1 MSAADA
7 TEDGAVEGAVE
18 RGHAVMSAAGSD
30 ARVEEGCEDVSDE
43 GDETNVLQE
52 DDELPRMNPPSD
64 YAASPRI
71 VAV

>member
-30 ARVEEGCEDVSDE
+30 ARVEEGCEDVSD
-43 GDETNVLQE
+43 
-52 DDELPRMNPPSD
+52 
-64 YAASPRI
+64 
-71 VAV
+71 

>member
-30 ARVEEGCEDVSDE
+30 ALESKKVV
-43 GDETNVLQE
+43 
-52 DDELPRMNPPSD
+52 RMSQMKAMKPMCFKKMMNFLG
-64 YAASPRI
+64 
-71 VAV
+71 